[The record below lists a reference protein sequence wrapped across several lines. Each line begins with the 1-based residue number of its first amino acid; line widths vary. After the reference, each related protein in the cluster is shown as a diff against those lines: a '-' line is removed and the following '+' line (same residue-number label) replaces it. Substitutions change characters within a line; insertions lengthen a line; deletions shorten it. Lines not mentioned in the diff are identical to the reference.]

1 MALQEKG
8 SRQAMVTQLDKEIV
22 SDGGSEHRVSRI
34 LWRRAAAN
42 SRPVVEHDSEIGCKA
57 PGDLAPAVAAFAETR
72 LEDYGGF
79 RARKPPLPRGGGFAI
94 AAAAVSAGP
103 SAQADKQ

>member
-1 MALQEKG
+1 MAHQEKG

-42 SRPVVEHDSEIGCKA
+42 SRPVVEHDSETEGKA

-72 LEDYGGF
+72 LEDYGGS
-79 RARKPPLPRGGGFAI
+79 APENLHLPRGEA
-94 AAAAVSAGP
+94 SRLLERL
-103 SAQADKQ
+103 